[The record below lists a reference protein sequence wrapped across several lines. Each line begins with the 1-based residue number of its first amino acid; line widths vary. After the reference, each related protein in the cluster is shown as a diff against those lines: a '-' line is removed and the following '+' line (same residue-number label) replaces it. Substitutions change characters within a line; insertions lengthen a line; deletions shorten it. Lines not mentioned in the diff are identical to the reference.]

1 MDRSVNLAESALVT
15 RALVMWRD
23 QLEETI
29 RQEAP
34 ALFWD
39 SVKRNA
45 GWAHA
50 RKGAE
55 KQSGNLVA
63 EPNLVL

>member
-1 MDRSVNLAESALVT
+1 
-15 RALVMWRD
+15 MWRD

-39 SVKRNA
+39 SVKRDA

-63 EPNLVL
+63 EPNLVFVTQGWLTHVGEALLM